1 MGICLPKKNSESLTS
16 HFYCVII
23 ATPGVDTA
31 GAGGVD
37 GEPLQDVRNVL
48 SHIEDMIE
56 TELNKNSSG
65 TSTPVGEAG
74 TPMEVEE
81 SKPDVRTQDK
91 TGTQSQLDEEVA
103 NLLKLSPSVLHK
115 ELIEKCRL
123 ALETCIRRF
132 PTHYKSHYR
141 LAYLYMHSP
150 YHQVPVS
157 ILCSSISLSIFIL
170 VYALLTKKDDTKSCS
185 NVCKSFKDNFLK
197 TNQGLNCYIVIIHRT
212 WVR

>member
-1 MGICLPKKNSESLTS
+1 VLLLLSNKITSILYLWNHTLSKVATTWAYVFLIFLSESLTS
-16 HFYCVII
+16 FFDSVII

-81 SKPDVRTQDK
+81 SKPDVRTQDSKNDK

-157 ILCSSISLSIFIL
+157 SLCSSISLHIYFSLCFI
-170 VYALLTKKDDTKSCS
+170 
-185 NVCKSFKDNFLK
+185 
-197 TNQGLNCYIVIIHRT
+197 NQERWH
-212 WVR
+212 

>member
-1 MGICLPKKNSESLTS
+1 MLSESLTS
-16 HFYCVII
+16 LFYSVII

-31 GAGGVD
+31 GACGVD

-81 SKPDVRTQDK
+81 SKPDNRNQDSKNDK

-157 ILCSSISLSIFIL
+157 SLCWSISLHIYFSLCLI
-170 VYALLTKKDDTKSCS
+170 
-185 NVCKSFKDNFLK
+185 
-197 TNQGLNCYIVIIHRT
+197 NQER
-212 WVR
+212 